1 MLNHVRKLV
10 LIPLEEWE
18 KIKDKNMKEM
28 KQVVVSLP
36 AQEKVNTSPMS
47 PTVKKSQSG
56 RGNIYQTQKVMM
68 KNNSAVN
75 QMFKDL
81 SPAKKHRASSLLRY
95 IRKSK
100 KIDWNSKLEL
110 KINGKILPKTNIT
123 YLINHA
129 IHQQQKFKPKGI
141 KIFYRALA
149 QLNIPKFIIVNKEG
163 YNIMK
168 KVRNE
173 KNLIWRPPGKLDK
186 N

>member
-68 KNNSAVN
+68 KNNLYSKSDV
-75 QMFKDL
+75 QRFK
-81 SPAKKHRASSLLRY
+81 SS
-95 IRKSK
+95 
-100 KIDWNSKLEL
+100 EE
-110 KINGKILPKTNIT
+110 T
-123 YLINHA
+123 
-129 IHQQQKFKPKGI
+129 
-141 KIFYRALA
+141 
-149 QLNIPKFIIVNKEG
+149 
-163 YNIMK
+163 
-168 KVRNE
+168 
-173 KNLIWRPPGKLDK
+173 
-186 N
+186 

>member
-1 MLNHVRKLV
+1 MLNHVQKLV

-36 AQEKVNTSPMS
+36 AQEKVNTFPMS
-47 PTVKKSQSG
+47 LTVKKSQSG
-56 RGNIYQTQKVMM
+56 KGNIHQTQKVMM
-68 KNNSAVN
+68 KNNSTVN

-81 SPAKKHRASSLLRY
+81 SLVKKHRASSLLRY
-95 IRKSK
+95 IRKSE
-100 KIDWNSKLEL
+100 KIDWNSKLDL
-110 KINGKILPKTNIT
+110 KINGKILPKTNISL
-123 YLINHA
+123 LIKHA

-141 KIFYRALA
+141 KIFYRTLA
-149 QLNIPKFIIVNKEG
+149 RLNIQKFIIRNHEG

-173 KNLIWRPPGKLDK
+173 KKLIWRPPGKLDK